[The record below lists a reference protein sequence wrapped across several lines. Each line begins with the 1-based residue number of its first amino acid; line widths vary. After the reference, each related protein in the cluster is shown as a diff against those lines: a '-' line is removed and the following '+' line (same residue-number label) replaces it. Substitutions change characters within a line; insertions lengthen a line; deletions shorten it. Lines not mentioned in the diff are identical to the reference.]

1 MTEKEKVFLEEQEH
15 LNKTLDAIEEG
26 IGYYDRLFHTQE
38 NTIIGFKEGQR
49 GTQFTR
55 QAMMSL
61 SATNSNRLKRI
72 VNSPYFGRFDFK
84 KKFGSEQPVYVGK
97 TAVTD
102 KDDNMLCYD
111 WRSPICSLYYENGLG
126 ETSYQSPSGE
136 ITGDV
141 TLRRQI
147 KVEDSKLIEAY
158 DTSGL
163 SEDEFLIPFL
173 STSADSRL
181 KNIVASIQS
190 EQNAII
196 RKALDQ
202 NLIVQ
207 GVAGSGKTTV
217 ALHRIAYLTY
227 LKNDKLKQNQ
237 FLIIGP
243 NKYFMNYISEV
254 LPDLDVE
261 AISQNTFPDIVS
273 DVVNG
278 KVRIEDQTIS
288 LEKLLNKD
296 LDGKNAKFKS
306 SMEFKELLEIYLK
319 EYFDNLFA
327 EDVTYHG
334 IPILKKER
342 IKAFMGLEMDNPS
355 AIYEKLNR
363 LQKFT
368 VKSIKENKSEINSMI
383 WQQYRDEFKQLDK
396 TDPRKKKILN
406 EVEELQKEVDKG
418 CPTVIKDYFK
428 AKLVKPNEIYMKFM
442 NWLSTQDIEGINTEN
457 LKNESIEY
465 LKKGK
470 VRYEDLG
477 SLLYIGMLL
486 YNTSEYKDVKHVV
499 IDEAQDYGLFQF
511 YMLKKLFSGATF
523 SIFGDLN
530 QSIYSYRGVEDW
542 ESVKK
547 EVFDDN
553 SSILNLNKSYR
564 TTKEIVDI
572 SNSILELLECQEA
585 SPVLRHGPN
594 TNFIEAKTKEIN
606 PKIIDKIKEYQE
618 KGYKSIAVITKDE
631 KEATKQWKEL
641 KKSGIDIRKISYKD
655 TTYDGGLCI
664 MPSYLSKGLEFDAV
678 IISDGNQKTYDE
690 NSITDMKLLYVAST
704 RPLHELEVIYNG
716 DLNKAFDQYKNKDT
730 KGKVKQLVK

>member
-1 MTEKEKVFLEEQEH
+1 MNEKERIFEEEQEH
-15 LNKTLDAIEEG
+15 LKQTLEAIEQG
-26 IGYYDRLFHTQE
+26 IEYYDKVFDTQKH
-38 NTIIGFKEGQR
+38 TIIGFKEGQR

-61 SATNSNRLKRI
+61 SATNSDKLRRI
-72 VNSPYFGRFDFK
+72 VNNPYFGRFDFK
-84 KKFGSEQPVYVGK
+84 KKFGAEQPIYVGK
-97 TAVTD
+97 TTVRD
-102 KDDNMLCYD
+102 KDDKTVCYD
-111 WRSPICSLYYENGLG
+111 WRTPICSLYYENGLG
-126 ETSYQSPSGE
+126 ETSYDSPTGVVK
-136 ITGDV
+136 GDV

-147 KVEDSKLIEAY
+147 KIEDSKLLEAY

-190 EQNAII
+190 EQNSII
-196 RKALDQ
+196 RKTMDQ

-217 ALHRIAYLTY
+217 ALHRIAYLIY
-227 LKNDKLKQNQ
+227 LQSQRLKQNQ

-261 AISQNTFPDIVS
+261 TISQNTFPDIIS
-273 DVVNG
+273 DVVKG

-296 LDGKNAKFKS
+296 LDEKNAKFKS
-306 SMEFKELLEIYLK
+306 SMEFKELLEVYLYN
-319 EYFDNLFA
+319 YFKNLFP
-327 EDVTYHG
+327 EDIEYQG

-342 IKAFMGLEMDNPS
+342 IYAFMGLDSENPS
-355 AIYEKLNR
+355 AIYEKLEN

-368 VKSIKENKSEINSMI
+368 IKSIKENKADINNMI
-383 WQQYRDEFKQLDK
+383 WQKYREEFKQLDK
-396 TDPRKKKILN
+396 NDPRRKEILD
-406 EVEELQKEVDKG
+406 EVDKLQKEVNKG

-428 AKLVKPNEIYMKFM
+428 PKLIKPNELYIRFID
-442 NWLSTQDIEGINTEN
+442 WLSTQDIKDIDTEN
-457 LKNESIEY
+457 LKKESVEY

-477 SLLYIGMLL
+477 SLLCIGMLL
-486 YNTSEYKDVKHVV
+486 YNTAEYKEIKHVV

-511 YMLKKLFSGATF
+511 YMLKKLFSSATF

-542 ESVKK
+542 ESVKE
-547 EVFDDN
+547 EVFDND
-553 SSILNLNKSYR
+553 STILNLNKSYR
-564 TTKEIVDI
+564 TTKEIVDL
-572 SNSILELLECQEA
+572 SNSILDLLDCQEA

-594 TNFIEAKTKEIN
+594 TEFIETNAKETSNRIIN
-606 PKIIDKIKEYQE
+606 KIKEYQD
-618 KGYKSIAVITKDE
+618 KGYKSIAIITKDE
-631 KEATKQWKEL
+631 KETTKQWKEL
-641 KKSGIDIRKISYKD
+641 TNAGIDIRKISYQD

-678 IISDGNQKTYDE
+678 IISDGDNKTYDE
-690 NSITDMKLLYVAST
+690 NSVTDMKLLYVAST
-704 RPLHELEVIYNG
+704 RPLHELDIIYKK
-716 DLNKAFDQYKNKDT
+716 DLTKAFDQYRNKEE
-730 KGKVKQLVK
+730 KGKVKQKVK